1 MMLRE
6 LDVEECDASGYNQGI
21 KAGLIKIL
29 LPSSK
34 ILILKPEICNP
45 TPTFAVLS
53 QTVGSGVPPGV
64 LVKPVSPR
72 AF

>member
-1 MMLRE
+1 MLRE
-6 LDVEECDASGYNQGI
+6 LDVEVCDATKINQST
-21 KAGLIKIL
+21 KAGLIIIL
-29 LPSSK
+29 LRSSK
-34 ILILKPEICNP
+34 ILILKPKIWYP

-64 LVKPVSPR
+64 LVNPVSPR